1 MQGKE
6 QYEVAFFEAI
16 SQILQDYVKTIKELD
31 EARSKGK
38 DEYKRECDLFKL
50 DELISIAKEMLV
62 PKDKELRHILL
73 NLQKAMEVQEK
84 FRDLDL
90 KIQWGLA
97 SKLERGKA
105 GFYIVESTEFY
116 KLFDK
121 LFIKKFGK

>member
-73 NLQKAMEVQEK
+73 NLQKAMEAQGK

>member
-38 DEYKRECDLFKL
+38 DEYKRESDLFKL
-50 DELISIAKEMLV
+50 DELINIAKEMLV

-73 NLQKAMEVQEK
+73 NLQKAMEAQGK

-105 GFYIVESTEFY
+105 GFYIVKSTEFY

>member
-50 DELISIAKEMLV
+50 DELIGIAKEMLV

-73 NLQKAMEVQEK
+73 NLQKAMEAQEK